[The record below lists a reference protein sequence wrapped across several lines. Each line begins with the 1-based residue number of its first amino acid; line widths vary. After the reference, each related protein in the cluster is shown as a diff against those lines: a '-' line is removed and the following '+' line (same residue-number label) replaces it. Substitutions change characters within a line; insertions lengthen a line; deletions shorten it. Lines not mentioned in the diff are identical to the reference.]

1 MHVQPRMIQ
10 RYSRTVLQL
19 QPKDISRSGRTTTH
33 TRKHIFSKCSNH
45 LRGGG
50 GARTQLEAATFII
63 DFDVLDVHAWPWSE
77 EEGVGGGWH
86 LGKVVNFHG
95 ADNAPRLMH
104 RYNYTVLFNDSS
116 RDLMMLGKGYGQE
129 KETPPNVNTCVLLN
143 AK

>member
-1 MHVQPRMIQ
+1 MYWMFTP
-10 RYSRTVLQL
+10 
-19 QPKDISRSGRTTTH
+19 GR
-33 TRKHIFSKCSNH
+33 
-45 LRGGG
+45 
-50 GARTQLEAATFII
+50 GANKKEL
-63 DFDVLDVHAWPWSE
+63 
-77 EEGVGGGWH
+77 GGGWH

>member
-1 MHVQPRMIQ
+1 M
-10 RYSRTVLQL
+10 
-19 QPKDISRSGRTTTH
+19 
-33 TRKHIFSKCSNH
+33 
-45 LRGGG
+45 
-50 GARTQLEAATFII
+50 
-63 DFDVLDVHAWPWSE
+63 
-77 EEGVGGGWH
+77 GGGWH